1 MLPTAPRFIALSLA
15 LSLGVAACR
24 PIEFGIETPGAV
36 EAVVAT
42 QVAATLEAVP
52 AATVTPAGPA
62 EAALLPAPVNFLTG
76 GQIWRLERDGS
87 RVTPVTFEA
96 APVTAFSV
104 SAADGRL
111 AYVSGNSLY
120 TAAADGQG
128 RAELITGPRTFGD
141 EQVNRELTNPQ
152 WSPDGRRIAFGLN
165 GVNVIDG
172 DGGAAR
178 LILASDSADAAT
190 AQFYRPLAWSPQGSR
205 LLVEARYMPHGGR
218 WQVLDLADG
227 SRVDILPPEGQP
239 CCDPVWSRDGQS
251 IYFANALGGLIAPG
265 LWRASADDGAV
276 TTLINGFAAG
286 TATAVRAPQEFDGG
300 RLRFFLG
307 NTPDVPDQALPLAM
321 VEAGFT
327 ATGLGEPT
335 ALGGAALPVGDI
347 LWDPA
352 GRGAVV
358 VQLEATAA
366 WPPPGR
372 LMWVPSDG
380 GATVELFQAGA
391 DPQWAAP

>member
-1 MLPTAPRFIALSLA
+1 MPTPTRFAALVLA
-15 LSLGVAACR
+15 IGLGVAACR
-24 PIEFGIETPGAV
+24 PIEIGIETPGAV
-36 EAVVAT
+36 EAVIAT

-52 AATVTPAGPA
+52 AATVTPEVPA
-62 EAALLPAPVNFLTG
+62 DAALLPAPVYFLTG

-96 APVTAFSV
+96 APVTAFAV
-104 SAADGRL
+104 SPADGRL
-111 AYVSGNSLY
+111 AYFSGNSLF
-120 TAAADGQG
+120 TAAPDGQG

-141 EQVNRELTNPQ
+141 EQINRELTNPL

-165 GVNVIDG
+165 GVNVVAIDG
-172 DGGAAR
+172 SAAR
-178 LILASDSADAAT
+178 LILASDAVDAAT
-190 AQFYRPLAWSPQGSR
+190 AQFYRPLAWSPEGGR
-205 LLVEARYMPHGGR
+205 LLVEVSYRPHGGR
-218 WQVLDLADG
+218 WQVLDLAAG

-239 CCDPVWSRDGQS
+239 CCDPAWSRDGQS
-251 IYFANALGGLIAPG
+251 IYFANALGGLIMPG
-265 LWRASADDGAV
+265 LWRASAVDGTV
-276 TTLINGFAAG
+276 TTLLNGFAAG
-286 TATAVRAPQEFDGG
+286 TSTAVRAPQEFDGG
-300 RLRFFLG
+300 RLRFFAG
-307 NTPDVPDQALPLAM
+307 TTPDIPDQRLPLAM
-321 VEAGFT
+321 TEAGFT
-327 ATGLGEPT
+327 ATGLGEPI

-358 VQLEATAA
+358 VQLEATDT

-380 GATVELFQAGA
+380 GEAVELFQAGA